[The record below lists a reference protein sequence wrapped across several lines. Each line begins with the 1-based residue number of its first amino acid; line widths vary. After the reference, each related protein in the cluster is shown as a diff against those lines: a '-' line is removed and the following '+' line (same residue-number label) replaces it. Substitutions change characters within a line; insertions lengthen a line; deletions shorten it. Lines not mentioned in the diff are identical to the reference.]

1 MNANKIKKEC
11 MSDRKTKVI
20 LKVERL
26 THIYDTTRG
35 SIRALE
41 DVSFEIR
48 EGEFVTFLGPSGCGK
63 TTTLRIMA
71 GLITPTSGGILL
83 RGKLLKRASKDI
95 GVVFQQP
102 NLLPWRNLIKNT
114 LLPLEIL
121 GLNSSK
127 YRQRA
132 YDLIKLVGLS
142 GFENKYP
149 AELSGGMQQRAA
161 ITRALVHNPSILIMD
176 EPFGA
181 LDAITREYMN
191 MEILKIWEKTQK
203 TVIFVTHNLAEAV
216 FLSDRVYVMAPN
228 PGRVVKI
235 VDIYLPRPRTLDL
248 YGEERFVQYERLIR
262 KTFEKHY
269 QIGI

>member
-1 MNANKIKKEC
+1 

-63 TTTLRIMA
+63 TTTLRIIA

-83 RGKLLKRASKDI
+83 RGKPLKRASKDI

-161 ITRALVHNPSILIMD
+161 ITRALVHNPSILVMD

-228 PGRVVKI
+228 PGRIVEVVH
-235 VDIYLPRPRTLDL
+235 VELPRPRTLDF
-248 YGEERFVQYERLIR
+248 YGEERFVQYEQLIR

-269 QIGI
+269 QIGVRFNHG